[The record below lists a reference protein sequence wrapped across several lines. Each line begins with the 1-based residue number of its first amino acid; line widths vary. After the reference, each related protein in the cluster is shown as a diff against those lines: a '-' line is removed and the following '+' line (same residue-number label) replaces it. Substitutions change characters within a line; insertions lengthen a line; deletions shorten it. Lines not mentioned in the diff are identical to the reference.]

1 VAGGDGRRKA
11 EKDRKMKALKKCAN
25 GCDAPPQ
32 APSKVLCKECLEK
45 LDIRFRALARR
56 WAPKGEEKKMKI
68 FRKTEILSDGGIAYN
83 LVLRTDE
90 RNNEIQGEII
100 LSAIDKNATVELA
113 LAIKQAVDRFTVSRV
128 DIEF

>member
-1 VAGGDGRRKA
+1 VAG
-11 EKDRKMKALKKCAN
+11 
-25 GCDAPPQ
+25 
-32 APSKVLCKECLEK
+32 
-45 LDIRFRALARR
+45 RR

-68 FRKTEILSDGGIAYN
+68 FRKTEILSDGNIAYN

-90 RNNEIQGEII
+90 RYNEVQGEII